1 MVDLI
6 VLIDLTGVTG
16 LVVLIDLTIVIDL
29 VNSLIISDFY
39 NHELVSGLHLYFQKP
54 DCIIFYKC

>member
-6 VLIDLTGVTG
+6 VLIDLTGATG

-29 VNSLIISDFY
+29 VDSLIISDFY
-39 NHELVSGLHLYFQKP
+39 NHDLVSGLHLYF
-54 DCIIFYKC
+54 